1 MYLFYIGTSIEKVFR
16 LFSDILMLEYRKMK
30 WRILHDPNNPIVKYR
45 THRNSLRIAKEFAE
59 RFEEKN

>member
-1 MYLFYIGTSIEKVFR
+1 
-16 LFSDILMLEYRKMK
+16 MLEYRKMK